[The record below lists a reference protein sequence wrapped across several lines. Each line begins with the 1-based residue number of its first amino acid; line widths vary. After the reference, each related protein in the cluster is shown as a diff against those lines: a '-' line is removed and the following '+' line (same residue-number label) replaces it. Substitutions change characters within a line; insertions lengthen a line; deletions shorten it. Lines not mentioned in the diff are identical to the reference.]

1 MSPSP
6 LLPYHSTSK
15 ECAVEWTR
23 RGGAVSLLVRME
35 TTVQQTGT
43 LTTAPIADR
52 PLATWLSGRRFMWLR
67 RAGQCATDA
76 GLVWLAFMLAHF
88 LRYELQVGGEIM
100 FWNDEPFATFY
111 KPAALYLGLSIFVFG
126 VRGVYTLPRSAS
138 FLDEATLVIGGLIT
152 AMAGVV
158 LAAYFLGFF
167 PSRLTFL
174 YAWIAALIFL
184 IAKRGMLRHARKWL
198 WERGIGVDRV
208 LVVGSGSAGQR
219 VMQAMLGQP
228 SLGCKLVGFVDDGS
242 EDRVTVATET
252 GVAQAVRL
260 GSPEEVGE
268 LVGIQGI
275 DEVIIALPAAEA
287 ERVFRIVD
295 SCRERDVTFKVVP
308 DLYQLSFDRVD
319 LAEIA
324 GVPLI
329 GFKGP
334 SISGWNYGVKRII
347 DIGIASVILAIGLV
361 PMAIVAVAIR
371 RDSPGPILL
380 RQPRIGR
387 NGIEFE
393 VIKFRT
399 MVADAAEQRAEL
411 MRQAECIDPR
421 LFKLTDDPRRTKVG
435 RVLRRWSLDELPQFW
450 HVLTGDMSVV
460 GPRPQLPEEVAAYED
475 WHRQRLLVTPGLTGL
490 WQVNGRSNLTFDE
503 MVRLDLYY
511 AEHWS
516 PWLDTKVMLRTIPAV
531 LTGRGAY

>member
-1 MSPSP
+1 MQ
-6 LLPYHSTSK
+6 H
-15 ECAVEWTR
+15 
-23 RGGAVSLLVRME
+23 
-35 TTVQQTGT
+35 TGT
-43 LTTAPIADR
+43 LATAPAAGR
-52 PLATWLSGRRFMWLR
+52 PVAAWLSGRRFLWIR
-67 RAGQCATDA
+67 RVGQCASDA
-76 GLVWLAFMLAHF
+76 AFVWLAFMLAHF
-88 LRYELQVGGEIM
+88 LRYEREVGGEIQ
-100 FWNDEPFATFY
+100 FWNDEPFSTFY
-111 KPAALYLGLSIFVFG
+111 KPAALFLGLSLFVFQ
-126 VRGVYTLPRSAS
+126 VRGVYTLPRSTT
-138 FLDEATLVIGGLIT
+138 FLDESTLVIGGLIT

-167 PSRLTFL
+167 PSRLMFL
-174 YAWIAALIFL
+174 YAWITALVFL
-184 IAKRGMLRHARKWL
+184 IVKRGFLRHARKWL

-208 LVVGSGSAGQR
+208 LVVGSGAAGQR

-228 SLGCKLVGFVDDGS
+228 SLGCNLVGFVDDGI
-242 EDRVTVATET
+242 EDRVIVATET
-252 GVAQAVRL
+252 GVAQASRL
-260 GSPEEVGE
+260 GTPEEVGD
-268 LVGIQGI
+268 LVVREGI
-275 DEVIIALPAAEA
+275 DEVIVALPASEA

-295 SCRERDVTFKVVP
+295 SCREREVTFKVVP

-334 SISGWNYGVKRII
+334 SISGWNYGLKRLI
-347 DIGIASVILAIGLV
+347 DIAIASAVLTLGVI

-371 RDSPGPILL
+371 RDSAGPILL
-380 RQPRIGR
+380 RQPRVGR
-387 NGIEFE
+387 NGSVFN

-399 MVADAAEQRAEL
+399 MVADAEEQRAEL
-411 MRQAECIDPR
+411 MRQAECGDPR
-421 LFKLTDDPRRTKVG
+421 LFKLVDDPRRTRVG

-450 HVLTGDMSVV
+450 HVLRGEMSVV
-460 GPRPQLPEEVAAYED
+460 GPRPQLPEEVAGYEE

-490 WQVNGRSNLTFDE
+490 WQVNGRSNLSFDE

-516 PWLDTKVMLRTIPAV
+516 PWLDAKVMLRTIPAV